1 MNFAIILAGGQGKRF
16 GASIPKQY
24 IEVNGKP
31 LLYYTIKAFEES
43 DVDKISIV
51 AGSDYVRFVLSEIV
65 DKYNFK
71 KVFRICEGG
80 SERFI
85 SALHGLDDISDVAS
99 DNDIVLIHDGAR
111 PFIKPCEINTIIDET
126 HKYGAA
132 IAAMPVKDTIKIAR
146 EVCKDSNANKIE
158 KTNKSE
164 NGENADKEYFVESTT
179 ARSLTWQIQTPQGFD
194 YKKLFDAYKQLGTL
208 TSQEKSLITDDSMI
222 WEKAYKESYP
232 VKLVKTS
239 YSNIKITNLEDLE
252 VAKAS
257 LK

>member
-1 MNFAIILAGGQGKRF
+1 MNFAIILAGGSGLR
-16 GASIPKQY
+16 ANTSVPKQY
-24 IEVNGKP
+24 IDINGKP

-43 DVDKISIV
+43 NVDKISIV
-51 AGSDYVRFVLSEIV
+51 ASPDYIRFVLSEIV

-85 SALHGLDDISDVAS
+85 SALHGLDDISDVAG

-111 PFIKPCEINTIIDET
+111 PFIKPCEINTIIEET

-146 EVCKDSNANKIE
+146 EDYENSGE
-158 KTNKSE
+158 KAE
-164 NGENADKEYFVESTT
+164 KEYFVASTT
-179 ARSLTWQIQTPQGFD
+179 NRALTWQIQTPQGFG
-194 YKKLFDAYKQLGTL
+194 YKKLFDAYKQLGAL
-208 TSQEKSLITDDSMI
+208 SAQEKSLITDDSMI
-222 WEKAYKESYP
+222 WEKTYKDSYP

-239 YSNIKITNLEDLE
+239 YSNIKITNPEDLE